1 MMANLRTE
9 LEMNVCSVNKMLKE
23 TVHTMTP
30 LILLRNLHPSYR
42 ENFALKLKDAG
53 LLTREETKEFAK
65 LL

>member
-1 MMANLRTE
+1 MTNLRTE
-9 LEMNVCSVNKMLKE
+9 LEMNVRSVNKELKE